1 MAEIRLSQ
9 AALKVL
15 RFLMDAPRVAQSG
28 AEIARATHV
37 SSGTLYPMLIRL
49 EAAGWLRSEW
59 ERINPREQGRP
70 RKRFYELTSLG
81 QNSANHALTDLQMNP
96 TVLAW
101 TT

>member
-1 MAEIRLSQ
+1 MADIRLSQ

-15 RFLMDAPRVAQSG
+15 RFLMRAPLVAQSG
-28 AEIARATHV
+28 AEIARATQV

-59 ERINPREQGRP
+59 EQIDPHERGRP
-70 RKRFYELTSLG
+70 RKRFYNLTSLG
-81 QNSANHALTDLQMNP
+81 QNSANCALTDLQMNP
-96 TVLAW
+96 SVLAW